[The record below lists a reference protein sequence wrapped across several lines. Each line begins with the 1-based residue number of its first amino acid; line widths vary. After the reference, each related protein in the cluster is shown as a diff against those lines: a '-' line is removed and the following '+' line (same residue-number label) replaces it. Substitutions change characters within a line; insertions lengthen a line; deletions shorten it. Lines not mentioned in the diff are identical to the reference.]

1 MLGHAHM
8 YRNASALRAML
19 CRRYVACQVRTLSV
33 CLPCQAHMYR
43 MDIAP
48 ELRAD
53 LVKVLELS
61 PMLIQAMIDT
71 LGTLVASAR
80 ACMSSDSRR
89 ARAESTVVR

>member
-1 MLGHAHM
+1 
-8 YRNASALRAML
+8 
-19 CRRYVACQVRTLSV
+19 
-33 CLPCQAHMYR
+33 MYR

-71 LGTLVASAR
+71 LGTLVSSAR
-80 ACMSSDSRR
+80 ACIASDSRR
-89 ARAESTVVR
+89 AHYSVTGPQWFVR

>member
-1 MLGHAHM
+1 
-8 YRNASALRAML
+8 
-19 CRRYVACQVRTLSV
+19 
-33 CLPCQAHMYR
+33 MYR

-80 ACMSSDSRR
+80 ACMPSDSRR
-89 ARAESTVVR
+89 AIL